1 MSSNGPDACH
11 TGIGH
16 FNTRQ
21 FIPGAERGVAKAG
34 LLAAKVLVSVL
45 VFQVAI
51 GVANEASLRIWTLE
65 ASPGEP
71 TASRPSDWQTAPMPL
86 APVGTERLDPTPAAR
101 YFHALAY
108 DSHADRV
115 ILFGGFLGYWFND
128 TWAYDFNTNTWTNMA
143 PAVSPPADIPCG
155 MAYDAQSDRM
165 ILIVGCNGGA
175 STWAY
180 DFSSNM
186 WTNMNPAA
194 RPSLRSEPA
203 MTYDTQADRV
213 ILFGGRDQS
222 GGFWPNDTWA
232 YDFSTNTWTNMAPVV
247 SPPGRSSP
255 AMAYDSTSGRVILF
269 SGWNF
274 GTPNDTWAYDFNVNN
289 WTRMDPPATPSPR
302 SYHAMAYDSE
312 SDRVI
317 LFGGEDTT
325 AVLGDTWAYDF
336 NSNGWTNADPPTR
349 PVRRVYHAMAYD
361 SESDRVI
368 LFGGSGNGDVFNDT
382 WAYDFNLNTW
392 TDMDPAVRPPPR
404 YGHAMAYDSQ
414 SDRVIL
420 FSGYGLNGNYFDDT
434 WAYDF
439 NANKWTNKDP
449 LPKPPMRYCHATAYD
464 AQSDRVIL
472 FGGDLAGG
480 LFNDTWAYD
489 FNTNAWTDMAPGLSP
504 PATLCDAMAYD
515 SESDRVILFGGYVS
529 GVGVSNDTWAYDFNT
544 NTWTNLDPPAKPP
557 VRYEH
562 AMAYDSGSDRLI
574 MFGGAGSSGYFNDTW
589 AYDFNKNTWTN
600 ASASPSARYSHAMVY
615 DSQTDRV
622 ILFGGYSVG
631 PGSGYLNDTWA
642 YDFNTNA
649 WTSMDHPVPLSAPQ
663 RLTTSPGNTQVRLD
677 WQAPASTGGSTIT
690 GYNVYR
696 GVAAGSL
703 TLLSSLGNVLTYQD
717 AGLTNGVAYYYQV
730 SAQTAAGEG
739 PRSSEVAATPRTQP
753 SAVRNLLATA
763 GAGRVVLTWDAPISD
778 GGATV
783 SGYSVY
789 RGTAPG
795 SSALFA
801 TVGNV
806 LTYADDAV
814 TNGATYYYQAAALNI
829 AGEGPRSNE
838 VSATPTAAPDS
849 TPPTAAIGSLPNN
862 TVVNSTTITL
872 TGTASDNVA
881 IEKVEVSADG
891 STWILA
897 TGTTSWSATLTLREG
912 QNTIFVRTTDTS
924 GNVSI
929 TTFTVT
935 VELASLTLQGTS
947 SLAIDR
953 VAGGAA
959 VTAAIV
965 VGVYVSSSVGSGSS
979 GVSAASGGM
988 THKGIPL
995 PWKRLRRF
1003 LLRRKRG
1010 AEQVQ
1015 VHDRL
1020 LPGSSKNVV
1029 RPSRVVQEAATTLGL
1044 KARGPWLFG
1053 RLRGFP
1059 VVAKESGISDRHEVL
1074 FQVAL
1079 TPEAI
1084 QGVTTAISDKKRLK
1098 SLGLQ
1103 PAGMRI
1109 EPSVSELVYDHRPI
1123 VRTKPADVVR
1133 IFEALAVLAS
1143 EGGPALGDRC
1153 EKCREKPGGDVMV
1166 VNGLPTQLCAADFE
1180 ALRAEG
1186 EHAEAVAKG
1195 LRPAYAKGVAF
1206 GLAGM
1211 VLGSMIWAAIGIL
1224 SGYVLSFAAF
1234 GISVIVARLLAKG
1247 AGRLTTS
1254 LAALMVLLT
1263 MLAIFLGD
1271 VTWAGVV
1278 VAHVSGPFDLLQ
1290 AVEAYIGIVRR
1301 DPFVLLSYPS
1311 SFLGILVSVAAMR
1324 RHARRAPASF
1334 EVIS

>member
-1 MSSNGPDACH
+1 MAPFISPP
-11 TGIGH
+11 GH
-16 FNTRQ
+16 Y
-21 FIPGAERGVAKAG
+21 P
-34 LLAAKVLVSVL
+34 
-45 VFQVAI
+45 
-51 GVANEASLRIWTLE
+51 
-65 ASPGEP
+65 
-71 TASRPSDWQTAPMPL
+71 
-86 APVGTERLDPTPAAR
+86 PAV
-101 YFHALAY
+101 AY
-108 DSHADRV
+108 DSASARV
-115 ILFGGFLGYWFND
+115 
-128 TWAYDFNTNTWTNMA
+128 
-143 PAVSPPADIPCG
+143 
-155 MAYDAQSDRM
+155 
-165 ILIVGCNGGA
+165 
-175 STWAY
+175 
-180 DFSSNM
+180 
-186 WTNMNPAA
+186 
-194 RPSLRSEPA
+194 LR
-203 MTYDTQADRV
+203 
-213 ILFGGRDQS
+213 
-222 GGFWPNDTWA
+222 
-232 YDFSTNTWTNMAPVV
+232 
-247 SPPGRSSP
+247 
-255 AMAYDSTSGRVILF
+255 F
-269 SGWNF
+269 SGSNF
-274 GTPNDTWAYDFNVNN
+274 ATPNDTWPSDFNVNN
-289 WTRMDPPATPSPR
+289 WTRMDSPATPPPR
-302 SYHAMAYDSE
+302 IYDAVTDDAP

-349 PVRRVYHAMAYD
+349 PVRRVYHAVAYY

-392 TDMDPAVRPPPR
+392 TDMDPAIRPPPR

-420 FSGYGLNGNYFDDT
+420 FSGYGLNGKYFDDT

-449 LPKPPMRYCHATAYD
+449 FPKPPMRYCHATAYD

-529 GVGVSNDTWAYDFNT
+529 GVGVSNDTWAYNFNT
-544 NTWTNLDPPAKPP
+544 NTWTDMNPLVKPP
-557 VRYEH
+557 GRYYH
-562 AMAYDSGSDRLI
+562 ATAYDS
-574 MFGGAGSSGYFNDTW
+574 
-589 AYDFNKNTWTN
+589 
-600 ASASPSARYSHAMVY
+600 AS
-615 DSQTDRV
+615 DRV
-622 ILFGGYSVG
+622 ILFGGYDS
-631 PGSGYLNDTWA
+631 GSNFNDTWA

-649 WTSMDHPVPLSAPQ
+649 WTNMDHPVPLSAPQ

-753 SAVRNLLATA
+753 SAVLNLLATA

-929 TTFTVT
+929 TTLTVT
-935 VELASLTLQGTS
+935 VELAPLTLQGTP

-965 VGVYVSSSVGSGSS
+965 VGVYVSSSVASGSS

-1029 RPSRVVQEAATTLGL
+1029 RPSRVVEEAATTLGL

-1103 PAGMRI
+1103 SAGMRI

-1180 ALRAEG
+1180 ALRTEG

-1247 AGRLTTS
+1247 AGRLTIS

-1271 VTWAGVV
+1271 VIWAGVV

>member
-1 MSSNGPDACH
+1 MDRTRAIPESAPLIRVNSSGE
-11 TGIGH
+11 
-16 FNTRQ
+16 
-21 FIPGAERGVAKAG
+21 AERGVAKAVAV
-34 LLAAKVLVSVL
+34 AAKVLVSVL
-45 VFQVAI
+45 VLQVAI
-51 GVANEASLRIWTLE
+51 GVASEASLRIWTLE

-71 TASRPSDWQTAPMPL
+71 IASRPSEWQTAPMPL
-86 APVGTERLDPTPAAR
+86 APVGTERVNRTPAAR

-155 MAYDAQSDRM
+155 MAYVAQSDRM

-186 WTNMNPAA
+186 WTNMNPVA

-213 ILFGGRDQS
+213 ILFGGCDQS

-289 WTRMDPPATPSPR
+289 WTRMDSPATPSPR
-302 SYHAMAYDSE
+302 IFHAMTYDAQ

-404 YGHAMAYDSQ
+404 YEHAMAYDLQ

-439 NANKWTNKDP
+439 NANKWTDMDP
-449 LPKPPMRYCHATAYD
+449 LGKPHGRYNHAMAYD
-464 AQSDRVIL
+464 SASDRVIL
-472 FGGDLAGG
+472 FGGYDSGSN
-480 LFNDTWAYD
+480 FNDTWAYD
-489 FNTNAWTDMAPGLSP
+489 FNTNAWTD
-504 PATLCDAMAYD
+504 
-515 SESDRVILFGGYVS
+515 
-529 GVGVSNDTWAYDFNT
+529 
-544 NTWTNLDPPAKPP
+544 LDPPAKPP
-557 VRYEH
+557 VRSQH

-574 MFGGAGSSGYFNDTW
+574 MFGGAGSSGYLNDTW

-696 GVAAGSL
+696 GPAAGSP
-703 TLLSSLGNVLTYQD
+703 TRPSSLGNVLTYQD

-778 GGATV
+778 GGAVVT
-783 SGYSVY
+783 GYSVY
-789 RGTAPG
+789 RGTTPG

-929 TTFTVT
+929 ATITVT
-935 VELASLTLQGTS
+935 VELASLTLQGTP

-959 VTAAIV
+959 VTAAV
-965 VGVYVSSSVGSGSS
+965 GVGVYVSSSVASGSS

-988 THKGIPL
+988 THKGMPL

-1020 LPGSSKNVV
+1020 LPGSSECGI
-1029 RPSRVVQEAATTLGL
+1029 RPCSM
-1044 KARGPWLFG
+1044 
-1053 RLRGFP
+1053 
-1059 VVAKESGISDRHEVL
+1059 
-1074 FQVAL
+1074 
-1079 TPEAI
+1079 
-1084 QGVTTAISDKKRLK
+1084 
-1098 SLGLQ
+1098 
-1103 PAGMRI
+1103 AG
-1109 EPSVSELVYDHRPI
+1109 
-1123 VRTKPADVVR
+1123 
-1133 IFEALAVLAS
+1133 
-1143 EGGPALGDRC
+1143 
-1153 EKCREKPGGDVMV
+1153 
-1166 VNGLPTQLCAADFE
+1166 
-1180 ALRAEG
+1180 
-1186 EHAEAVAKG
+1186 
-1195 LRPAYAKGVAF
+1195 
-1206 GLAGM
+1206 
-1211 VLGSMIWAAIGIL
+1211 
-1224 SGYVLSFAAF
+1224 
-1234 GISVIVARLLAKG
+1234 
-1247 AGRLTTS
+1247 
-1254 LAALMVLLT
+1254 
-1263 MLAIFLGD
+1263 
-1271 VTWAGVV
+1271 
-1278 VAHVSGPFDLLQ
+1278 
-1290 AVEAYIGIVRR
+1290 
-1301 DPFVLLSYPS
+1301 
-1311 SFLGILVSVAAMR
+1311 
-1324 RHARRAPASF
+1324 
-1334 EVIS
+1334 

>member
-1 MSSNGPDACH
+1 
-11 TGIGH
+11 
-16 FNTRQ
+16 
-21 FIPGAERGVAKAG
+21 
-34 LLAAKVLVSVL
+34 
-45 VFQVAI
+45 
-51 GVANEASLRIWTLE
+51 
-65 ASPGEP
+65 
-71 TASRPSDWQTAPMPL
+71 
-86 APVGTERLDPTPAAR
+86 
-101 YFHALAY
+101 
-108 DSHADRV
+108 V
-115 ILFGGFLGYWFND
+115 ILFGGVTADSIPLED
-128 TWAYDFNTNTWTNMA
+128 TW
-143 PAVSPPADIPCG
+143 
-155 MAYDAQSDRM
+155 
-165 ILIVGCNGGA
+165 
-175 STWAY
+175 
-180 DFSSNM
+180 
-186 WTNMNPAA
+186 
-194 RPSLRSEPA
+194 
-203 MTYDTQADRV
+203 TYDLNA
-213 ILFGGRDQS
+213 
-222 GGFWPNDTWA
+222 
-232 YDFSTNTWTNMAPVV
+232 
-247 SPPGRSSP
+247 
-255 AMAYDSTSGRVILF
+255 
-269 SGWNF
+269 
-274 GTPNDTWAYDFNVNN
+274 
-289 WTRMDPPATPSPR
+289 
-302 SYHAMAYDSE
+302 
-312 SDRVI
+312 
-317 LFGGEDTT
+317 
-325 AVLGDTWAYDF
+325 
-336 NSNGWTNADPPTR
+336 NGWTN
-349 PVRRVYHAMAYD
+349 V
-361 SESDRVI
+361 
-368 LFGGSGNGDVFNDT
+368 DT
-382 WAYDFNLNTW
+382 
-392 TDMDPAVRPPPR
+392 
-404 YGHAMAYDSQ
+404 
-414 SDRVIL
+414 
-420 FSGYGLNGNYFDDT
+420 
-434 WAYDF
+434 
-439 NANKWTNKDP
+439 
-449 LPKPPMRYCHATAYD
+449 
-464 AQSDRVIL
+464 
-472 FGGDLAGG
+472 
-480 LFNDTWAYD
+480 
-489 FNTNAWTDMAPGLSP
+489 
-504 PATLCDAMAYD
+504 
-515 SESDRVILFGGYVS
+515 
-529 GVGVSNDTWAYDFNT
+529 
-544 NTWTNLDPPAKPP
+544 
-557 VRYEH
+557 
-562 AMAYDSGSDRLI
+562 
-574 MFGGAGSSGYFNDTW
+574 
-589 AYDFNKNTWTN
+589 
-600 ASASPSARYSHAMVY
+600 
-615 DSQTDRV
+615 
-622 ILFGGYSVG
+622 
-631 PGSGYLNDTWA
+631 
-642 YDFNTNA
+642 
-649 WTSMDHPVPLSAPQ
+649 PVPLSAPQ
-663 RLTTSPGNTQVRLD
+663 ALTALSGNAQVRLD
-677 WQAPASTGGSTIT
+677 WQAPASDGGSSIT

-696 GVAAGSL
+696 GVASGTL
-703 TLLSSLGNVLTYQD
+703 VLLSSVGPVVTYQD
-717 AGLTNGVAYYYQV
+717 AGLTNGVTYYYQV
-730 SAQTAAGEG
+730 AAVTGAGEG

-753 SAVRNLLATA
+753 SAALNLVAA
-763 GAGRVVLTWDAPISD
+763 PSAARVVLTWDPPISD
-778 GGATV
+778 GGAPVT
-783 SGYSVY
+783 GYAIY

-795 SSALFA
+795 SSTLLA

-806 LTYADDAV
+806 LTYTDHAV
-814 TNGATYYYQAAALNI
+814 TNGLTYCYQTAALNI

-935 VELASLTLQGTS
+935 VELAPLTLQGTP

-965 VGVYVSSSVGSGSS
+965 VGVYVSSSVASGSS

-988 THKGIPL
+988 THKGMPL

-1020 LPGSSKNVV
+1020 LPVSSKSVA
-1029 RPSRVVQEAATTLGL
+1029 RLSRVVEEAATTLGL

-1074 FQVAL
+1074 FQIAL
-1079 TPEAI
+1079 TREAI
-1084 QGVTTAISDKKRLK
+1084 QGVTTGVSDKKRLK

-1103 PAGMRI
+1103 PAGVSI

-1180 ALRAEG
+1180 ALRTEG

-1195 LRPAYAKGVAF
+1195 QRPAYAKGVAF

-1211 VLGSMIWAAIGIL
+1211 VLGSTIWAAIGIL

-1247 AGRLTTS
+1247 AGRLTIS

-1271 VTWAGVV
+1271 VIWAGVV
-1278 VAHVSGPFDLLQ
+1278 VAHVRGPLDLLQ